1 MSASEFSNV
10 IPTLETWSKETL
22 DKNNFKD
29 MKLLKSIHDE
39 SFDIAN
45 EFFSSKV
52 DDEGFEEEDDNDD
65 QFEGMKSRKRKGK
78 GKGKGK
84 GKPYKSKFD
93 LIGWALQKAKISKND
108 INLVKN
114 ILNTLFVTFLSLLI
128 AHNWYYT
135 FFTNPTDF
143 RLEES
148 LSFLKEN
155 EFIHFFTMYIV
166 QVVKTIDEFIMTSIP
181 EKINLLMALSSIGR
195 RSIFYFILSVSL
207 GAVPYFLK
215 QIKSILLYFEKQ
227 VFLLID
233 LTKDYKNSPRRLGKF
248 FRDIISK
255 AFNSI
260 FLFKGNPLL
269 SSLIGIIYIM
279 KFMEN
284 LVIDHSKGIIEN
296 ATEVI
301 PSFFTK
307 LLSGSIF
314 YIIYL
319 VFKFAMFYQPTV
331 AFSSF
336 IITAYLF
343 YFSIVRLPKL
353 NGLDGSFATASAN
366 IEHMNDGK
374 VLFRS
379 ELIPGWRTHVE
390 DVSKFIMN
398 NAHQIIMFSAL
409 SSNFKHLFK
418 IDSAFLK
425 ITLAIGGTVGVAA
438 LMFSILQ
445 KYGIGN
451 AEKQKLNEQIVN
463 LTAEIK
469 KNIETP
475 ASNDESYDMIEN
487 IYKQFETK
495 I

>member
-52 DDEGFEEEDDNDD
+52 DDEGFEDDDDEDD
-65 QFEGMKSRKRKGK
+65 QIEGMKSRKRKGK
-78 GKGKGK
+78 GKGKS
-84 GKPYKSKFD
+84 YKSKFD
-93 LIGWALQKAKISKND
+93 LIGWALRKTKISKND

-114 ILNTLFVTFLSLLI
+114 ILHTLFVTFLSLLI

-135 FFTNPTDF
+135 FFTNPTDS
-143 RLEES
+143 RLENT
-148 LSFLKEN
+148 LSFLTEN
-155 EFIHFFTMYIV
+155 EFIHFFTIYIV
-166 QVVKTIDEFIMTSIP
+166 QIVKSIDEFIMTSIP

-260 FLFKGNPLL
+260 FLFKGNPIL
-269 SSLIGIIYIM
+269 SSLIGITYIM

-307 LLSGSIF
+307 LLAGSIF
-314 YIIYL
+314 YIIYII
-319 VFKFAMFYQPTV
+319 FKFAMFYQPTV

-353 NGLDGSFATASAN
+353 NGLDGSFATVSAN

-374 VLFRS
+374 VLFRN
-379 ELIPGWRTHVE
+379 ELIPGWKTNLE
-390 DVSKFIMN
+390 DVSKFIMD
-398 NAHQIIMFSAL
+398 NAHQIFMFSAL

-425 ITLAIGGTVGVAA
+425 ITLAIGGTIGVAG

-451 AEKQKLNEQIVN
+451 AEKQKLNEQIVS

-469 KNIETP
+469 KKIETP

-487 IYKQFETK
+487 MYKQFETK